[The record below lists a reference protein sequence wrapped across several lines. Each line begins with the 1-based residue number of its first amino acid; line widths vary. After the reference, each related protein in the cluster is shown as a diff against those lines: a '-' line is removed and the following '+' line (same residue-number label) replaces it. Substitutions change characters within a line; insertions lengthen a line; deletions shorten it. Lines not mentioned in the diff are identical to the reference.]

1 MLKDWMR
8 LNRDAVLLGLETQRV
23 IGLRLMKL
31 SRGDH
36 AAEVEALRM
45 FTEKTSALIEASL
58 TAAGGGSATTV
69 LRRYRTHVRANKRR
83 LLRH

>member
-1 MLKDWMR
+1 MR
-8 LNRDAVLLGLETQRV
+8 RLLGLETQGVISLRV
-23 IGLRLMKL
+23 MKL
-31 SRGDH
+31 WRGGH

-45 FTEKTSALIEASL
+45 VTEKTSALMEASL
-58 TAAGGGSATTV
+58 TLAGGGSARTV